1 MTAQTSAQAGAPS
14 AKPRQF
20 KYDFVRFVAMTWVIG
35 VHALTVVDTG
45 RRLGSWYVVLCQAIF
60 FTANAIFFMLSGKFN
75 LVRRN
80 GEDWRGFYVR
90 KARGILLP
98 VLVLFLIR
106 TGYDMWPNLGTPLHF
121 LKTFVFNFLEN
132 FGHRE
137 YWFIFQLLSMLVVTP
152 FLVPVVESL
161 NSAKKKLLF
170 VLCFVW
176 FAVSFFMTNWGH
188 TFGYTFL
195 FWGFWFAYLIGPF
208 VEELFAEATRRRILM
223 LAGVLAPFATLAA
236 VLYGYS
242 SGAFDTSPFYQI
254 TYVGLYCLLL
264 WLGDRIAPSLRRP
277 ISFCAKHSFTVYMI
291 HMMVLIPLSAAVPK
305 LYGAAS
311 LVEHVG
317 LSVVT
322 VATCVLLSAL
332 LDTLLIKPLQRLFD
346 ILAQKLAK

>member
-1 MTAQTSAQAGAPS
+1 M
-14 AKPRQF
+14 
-20 KYDFVRFVAMTWVIG
+20 
-35 VHALTVVDTG
+35 
-45 RRLGSWYVVLCQAIF
+45 
-60 FTANAIFFMLSGKFN
+60 
-75 LVRRN
+75 
-80 GEDWRGFYVR
+80 
-90 KARGILLP
+90 
-98 VLVLFLIR
+98 
-106 TGYDMWPNLGTPLHF
+106 
-121 LKTFVFNFLEN
+121 
-132 FGHRE
+132 FG
-137 YWFIFQLLSMLVVTP
+137 
-152 FLVPVVESL
+152 
-161 NSAKKKLLF
+161 
-170 VLCFVW
+170 
-176 FAVSFFMTNWGH
+176 
-188 TFGYTFL
+188 
-195 FWGFWFAYLIGPF
+195 GFWFAYLIGPF

-242 SGAFDTSPFYQI
+242 SGAFDTSPFYLI